1 MSVLL
6 NQKVA
11 HITKHITVMR
21 DGIGNCTEDLSESIL
36 LLELPLSLL
45 ISFHIPDDLIM
56 EIKFFLQIIDKI
68 IDHLIICSGL
78 KTVLIVIGNIL
89 ERSEAIITCRF
100 IIFGISHCLC
110 QLIIEFGFDSRTID
124 GERNFLIILYFTT
137 DECNNRFIIIGVL
150 HFINVLDDVHT
161 ELNDL
166 FFYIVVEFTDLH
178 FTVKTNDIFVLKLR
192 TDDYQF
198 TGRDHVCEE
207 VLHKQISL
215 IGTGYLGVDTADK
228 FDDHHKYLLRL

>member
-1 MSVLL
+1 MSIPL
-6 NQKVA
+6 NQEVA

-78 KTVLIVIGNIL
+78 ETVLIVIGNIL
-89 ERSEAIITCRF
+89 ERSETTITYRF

-124 GERNFLIILYFTT
+124 GERNFLIILYFAT
-137 DECNNRFIIIGVL
+137 DECNNRFIVIGVL
-150 HFINVLDDVHT
+150 HSIDVLNDILI

-166 FFYIVVEFTDLH
+166 SFYIVVKFTNLH
-178 FTVKTNDIFVLKLR
+178 FTVKTNDIMVLKLR

-198 TGRDHVCEE
+198 TGSDHVCEK

-215 IGTGYLGVDTADK
+215 IGTGYLWVDTADK
-228 FDDHHKYLLRL
+228 FDDHYRYLLRL